1 MLLHRLS
8 KLHERT
14 SVIMMT
20 NLSFSECWDVFGTK
34 SQGTRLTSALLDQQ
48 THRCHIPGTGNDRFP
63 VITRSADP
71 KIRTEQV
78 TGRRDPSIA
87 GHELSRVTSR

>member
-8 KLHERT
+8 KFHERI

-20 NLSFSECWDVFGTK
+20 NLSFSKCWDVFGTK
-34 SQGTRLTSALLDQQ
+34 FQRIRLTSALLDQQ
-48 THRCHIPGTGNDRFP
+48 TYRCHIPGTGNDRFP
-63 VITRSADP
+63 VIARSADP
-71 KIRTEQV
+71 KLRTEQV

-87 GHELSRVTSR
+87 GHKLCRVTSR